1 MTKPIHDPNDP
12 QTLAALEAALRR
24 LPAPEPAVGL
34 EDALISAIP
43 PAIRLSSRAQP
54 FRWAPYAAMAAVAAA
69 AILLVWI
76 SAVVNLK
83 SDEKGPSVGRPS
95 PRFFTTPSNLPQA
108 SWAAYYRAWL
118 QSPETLDKMMARD
131 AAARLKPEKDLA
143 GLNVR
148 SFLETMNHS
157 EEKPN
162 EKHSMRGCG
171 VSSVV

>member
-1 MTKPIHDPNDP
+1 MTKPIHDSNDP
-12 QTLAALEAALRR
+12 QTLAALEAELRR
-24 LPAPEPAVGL
+24 LPAPEPPAGL

-43 PAIRLSSRAQP
+43 PAVHSSSRAQP
-54 FRWAPYAAMAAVAAA
+54 LRWAPCAAMAAAAAA

-83 SDEKGPSVGRPS
+83 SDEKGLSAGRPS

-118 QSPETLDKMMARD
+118 QSPETLDKMMERD
-131 AAARLKPEKDLA
+131 AAARLKPESNPA

-148 SFLETMNHS
+148 SFLETMNHI

-162 EKHSMRGCG
+162 ENHSMRGCG